1 MADNGYPPGKA
12 KNRWRL
18 TNSRSEIAVDQVAP
32 ARGWVATPSSGSP
45 SGLRRGSLKPAHAHA
60 PGLGVAR
67 ASPGTCFAVRERYQQ
82 AARKEQ
88 VQATAV
94 ALRGRRIA
102 YACAGYLSVLDRMAT
117 PLLE

>member
-1 MADNGYPPGKA
+1 
-12 KNRWRL
+12 
-18 TNSRSEIAVDQVAP
+18 
-32 ARGWVATPSSGSP
+32 
-45 SGLRRGSLKPAHAHA
+45 
-60 PGLGVAR
+60 
-67 ASPGTCFAVRERYQQ
+67 VRERYRQ

-117 PLLE
+117 PLLERRQ